1 MISWHA
7 VKHAFWRLGFILRTG
22 APVWSLRAY
31 LRLGGLRRLSGR
43 HVPDGA
49 IYEEARDEF
58 RRSLK
63 HLTIDC
69 DWFTDS
75 IPAILRAVDIAGL
88 KEREALNCLEIGSW
102 QGVSAFFFLQRFKNA
117 RLTCVDTWQ
126 GSDEHRNGDAASPH
140 VLKTVEA
147 VFDKNTSAFS
157 GRVTKYK
164 GTSLSFYLASNER
177 ERYDLIYV
185 DGSHRSD
192 DVILDAINCFRMLKD
207 GGILIFDDYFWT
219 YYEAELDNPASAI
232 NAFLRMKRDRVEI
245 LSFDYQLIVRKLS
258 GGARRAQA

>member
-1 MISWHA
+1 MISRHA
-7 VKHAFWRLGFILRTG
+7 VKYEVWKLGFMLRTG
-22 APVWSLRAY
+22 APLWSLRAY
-31 LRLGGLRRLSGR
+31 LRLGGLRRVSGR
-43 HVPDGA
+43 PMPGGTV
-49 IYEEARDEF
+49 YEAARDDF
-58 RRSLK
+58 RLYLK

-75 IPAILRAVDIAGL
+75 IPAILRAVDAAGL

-102 QGVSAFFFLQRFKNA
+102 QGVSACFFLRCLEQA
-117 RLTCVDTWQ
+117 RLTCVDTWK
-126 GSDEHRNGDAASPH
+126 GSDEHRNGDAASPQ
-140 VLKTVEA
+140 VLETVEA
-147 VFDKNTSAFS
+147 VFDKNTSAFF

-207 GGILIFDDYFWT
+207 GGIIIFDDYFWT
-219 YYEAELDNPASAI
+219 YYEEELDNPASAI
-232 NAFLRMKRDRVEI
+232 NAFLHMKRHRVEI
-245 LSFDYQLIVRKLS
+245 LSFDYQLIVRKLP